1 MSLDSHIPG
10 YPPPAV
16 PTETHRRREVV
27 RSIGGKGS
35 TGRLYKLKILEL
47 TDIADVSGDPR
58 IGQDKR

>member
-1 MSLDSHIPG
+1 
-10 YPPPAV
+10 V